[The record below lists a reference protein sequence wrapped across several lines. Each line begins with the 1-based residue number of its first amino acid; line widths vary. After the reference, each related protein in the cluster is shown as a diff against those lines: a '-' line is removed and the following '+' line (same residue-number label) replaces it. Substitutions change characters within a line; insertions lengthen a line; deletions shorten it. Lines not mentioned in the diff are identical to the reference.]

1 MFIQAM
7 YTAVFLN
14 HLRRR
19 AVRAGVWFKALDN
32 LERGIMMLTSR
43 VVRRVRSQRLAV
55 ILMEIVK
62 KLRDALEGG
71 LARSLARAISRS
83 IRIAHFAVSWGYKG
97 AAHWAWDD
105 GFIRYLTALDLNA
118 PTGWGF

>member
-1 MFIQAM
+1 M

-14 HLRRR
+14 GLRCR
-19 AVRAGVWFKALDN
+19 AMRAGVWFKALDT
-32 LERGIMMLTSR
+32 LERGIMTLTPK
-43 VVRRVRSQRLAV
+43 VVRRVKSPRLAR

-62 KLRDALEGG
+62 KIRDAIEGG
-71 LARSLARAISRS
+71 LARSLSRAISRS
-83 IRIAHFAVSWGYKG
+83 IRIAYLAVSWGYNG

-105 GFIRYLTALDLNA
+105 GFIRYLTILDLNM